1 MSHRSEGQSLRVLF
15 AGTPDFAAESLKAL
29 LASRHQIVGVYTQ
42 PDRPAGRGR
51 KLTPSP
57 VKRLALEHGLPV
69 ETPISLKNEDAQR
82 RLAEFDADVMIVVAY
97 GLLLPQAVLDIPRL
111 GCLNVHASLLPR
123 WRGAAPIQRAIE
135 AGDTESGITLMQM
148 DAGLDT
154 GAMLLIKRTPIDD
167 TTTGG
172 DLHDRLAE
180 LGGQTLIEGLEALA
194 ESGLSETAQPEDGV
208 TYASKLSKPEAEL
221 DFSQS
226 ASTLSRRIRA
236 FNPWPV
242 AWTRLDGET
251 LRLWFATPETELGG
265 PELDGPELDDPEL
278 DSLELGEQNVEP
290 GTLLE
295 PAADAL
301 RIACGNNGREVLRVS
316 QLQMPGGK
324 PLAARDLL
332 NANHSRL
339 APGQCFGRVSGQ
351 GLGQPL
357 DPSSKE
363 APQ

>member
-1 MSHRSEGQSLRVLF
+1 MSHRVEGQPLRIVF
-15 AGTPDFAAESLKAL
+15 AGTPDFAAESLKAV
-29 LASRHQIVGVYTQ
+29 LASRHQVVGVYTQ

-57 VKRLALEHGLPV
+57 VKRLALEHELPV
-69 ETPISLKNEDAQR
+69 EQPLSLKDEEAQR
-82 RLAEFDADVMIVVAY
+82 RLAEFEADVMIVVAY

-135 AGDTESGITLMQM
+135 AGDSESGITLMQM

-154 GAMLLIKRTPIDD
+154 GDMLLIKRTAIDD

-172 DLHDRLAE
+172 DLHDRLAA
-180 LGGQTLIEGLEALA
+180 LGGETLIEGLDALA
-194 ESGLSETAQPEDGV
+194 EQGLTATPQPQDGV

-221 DFSQS
+221 DFRQP
-226 ASTLSRRIRA
+226 ATALSRRIRA

-242 AWTRLDGET
+242 AWTRLDGEP
-251 LRLWFATPETELGG
+251 LRLWFAMPEAEAG
-265 PELDGPELDDPEL
+265 DRDI
-278 DSLELGEQNVEP
+278 EP
-290 GTLLE
+290 GTLLD

-301 RIACGNNGREVLRVS
+301 RIACGENGREVLRVTK
-316 QLQMPGGK
+316 LQMPGGK

-332 NANHSRL
+332 NANHPRL
-339 APGQCFGRVSGQ
+339 GPGQR
-351 GLGQPL
+351 LGQP
-357 DPSSKE
+357 KE
-363 APQ
+363 TDR